1 MMLGLQNYSF
11 LPNIRTHSPSLSP
24 SSRTNFGRQ
33 QVFSVPGRRHT
44 GTFRHGYS
52 AWRPAFMCPEWVCKE
67 APGGAT
73 APKVLGFRGLRVI
86 VIGFKGLS
94 DRTLFLGILV
104 FVAASLRTSALRI
117 MRVIVAE
124 FICRINN
131 KGLMPQSYNAGQA
144 KRIPAPKIN
153 INLTIS
159 PQ

>member
-1 MMLGLQNYSF
+1 
-11 LPNIRTHSPSLSP
+11 
-24 SSRTNFGRQ
+24 
-33 QVFSVPGRRHT
+33 
-44 GTFRHGYS
+44 
-52 AWRPAFMCPEWVCKE
+52 MCPEDLCEKV
-67 APGGAT
+67 PGGAS
-73 APKVLGFRGLRVI
+73 APKMVGDRELRVI
-86 VIGFKGLS
+86 VIGVKGLS

-153 INLTIS
+153 INLTIL